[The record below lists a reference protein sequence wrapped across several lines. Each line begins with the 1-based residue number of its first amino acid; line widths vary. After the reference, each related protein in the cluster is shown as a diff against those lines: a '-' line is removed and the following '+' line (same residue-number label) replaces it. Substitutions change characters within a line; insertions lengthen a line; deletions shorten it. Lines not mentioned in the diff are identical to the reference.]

1 MEEQNVK
8 KPLLK
13 EADLLQLVSKVLS
26 KWKFILKTTLCFM
39 VFGVVIAFSTIKY
52 YTSEI
57 MVAPESSSSG
67 MAGGLASL
75 ASFAGLD
82 MDAGGDAIY
91 PLLYPDIIQ
100 SLPFLCSL
108 FDVDVQSVDGE
119 IDTTYG
125 YYLKNY
131 RKQSWMKQVKDFPK
145 KMILRFVALFKEK
158 KPMGNVYEFDPYR
171 LSEAQL
177 TMVVRLKDAI
187 NVFVDKK
194 TDVITLSFT
203 EQDPLIAAMMADTIM
218 VRLQERITEYRTK
231 KALADCV
238 YFEGLYNDAKREYE
252 KAQENYAIYVD
263 RNRNV
268 TQERFLI
275 EKERLEAD
283 KELKNML
290 YSQWAQQLQLAKAKV
305 QEQTPAFTTLKPA
318 TVPVKPSSMRRLV
331 IVLIFAF
338 LGGVFSV
345 AYVALKEPFSEICRK
360 IFKSEK

>member
-125 YYLKNY
+125 YYLKN
-131 RKQSWMKQVKDFPK
+131 
-145 KMILRFVALFKEK
+145 
-158 KPMGNVYEFDPYR
+158 
-171 LSEAQL
+171 
-177 TMVVRLKDAI
+177 
-187 NVFVDKK
+187 
-194 TDVITLSFT
+194 
-203 EQDPLIAAMMADTIM
+203 
-218 VRLQERITEYRTK
+218 
-231 KALADCV
+231 
-238 YFEGLYNDAKREYE
+238 
-252 KAQENYAIYVD
+252 
-263 RNRNV
+263 
-268 TQERFLI
+268 
-275 EKERLEAD
+275 
-283 KELKNML
+283 
-290 YSQWAQQLQLAKAKV
+290 
-305 QEQTPAFTTLKPA
+305 
-318 TVPVKPSSMRRLV
+318 
-331 IVLIFAF
+331 
-338 LGGVFSV
+338 
-345 AYVALKEPFSEICRK
+345 
-360 IFKSEK
+360 